1 VGDVT
6 ETRTSRPYRSP
17 RREAQA
23 RATRLD
29 VLSAARRLFVDRGYA
44 ATTMSEVATA
54 AGVTRK
60 TVTTSFPTKRDL
72 LMAVWDL
79 ALKGEDSQVPMAM
92 QEWSMQVMAEPD
104 PYRQLA
110 LVARNTRL
118 IRDRAGDV
126 MAALAAAAAADP
138 EIATQQ
144 KQMTKEYYANQGR
157 IIESLAGK
165 GALRTDLTVAE
176 ANDLL
181 FTLNSGHVYH
191 DLVQLCGWSPER
203 FEVWLTATL
212 QQQLLAPRTSPGV
225 HHGP

>member
-1 VGDVT
+1 VA

-29 VLSAARRLFVDRGYA
+29 VLNAARRLFVDRGYA
-44 ATTMSEVATA
+44 TTTMSEVAEA

-79 ALKGEDSQVPMAM
+79 ALKGEDSQVPVAL
-92 QEWSMQVMAEPD
+92 QEWSIQAVSEPD

-110 LVARNTRL
+110 LVARNARM
-118 IRDRAGDV
+118 IRERIGDV

-138 EIATQQ
+138 EIAVQQ

-157 IIESLAGK
+157 ISESLAAK
-165 GALRTDLTVAE
+165 GALRTDLTVTE

-181 FTLNSGHVYH
+181 FTLNSGYVYH
-191 DLVQLCGWSPER
+191 DLVQLCGWPAER
-203 FEVWLTATL
+203 FEAWLAATL
-212 QQQLLAPRTSPGV
+212 QQQLLAPRTSSEV
-225 HHGP
+225 HNGT